1 MECASGAPRV
11 ECERGER
18 VECLSGDGVEF
29 ERGGTVECEKV
40 DWGESRV
47 REWSV
52 RVGNVKG
59 ESGVIGERVECKR
72 E

>member
-1 MECASGAPRV
+1 M
-11 ECERGER
+11 
-18 VECLSGDGVEF
+18 ECLSGEGVEF
-29 ERGGTVECEKV
+29 ERGGTVECDRV

-59 ESGVIGERVECKR
+59 ESGVSGERVECKR
-72 E
+72 G

>member
-1 MECASGAPRV
+1 MECASGTPRV

-47 REWSV
+47 R
-52 RVGNVKG
+52 VGNVKG
-59 ESGVIGERVECKR
+59 GSGVSGERMEN